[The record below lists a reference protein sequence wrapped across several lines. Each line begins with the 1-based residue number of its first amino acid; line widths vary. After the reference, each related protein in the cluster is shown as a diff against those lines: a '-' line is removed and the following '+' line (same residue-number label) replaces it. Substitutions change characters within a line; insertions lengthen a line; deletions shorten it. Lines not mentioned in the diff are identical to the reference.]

1 MLAPERQARI
11 LKELQIHEAVRVADI
26 AVALNVSEM
35 TIRRDIEAL
44 DQSGLARKIHGG
56 ATRLSPL
63 SALEPGFSLNVDKEH
78 DAKAAIARR
87 ALELIQPGMTLA
99 LTGGTTTYQLA
110 VLLSAQLDR
119 LRGLTVVTN
128 SLKAAELLYRQQG
141 RSDVKVIVTGGE
153 RTPSEALV
161 GPVARMVLNKLNT
174 DLCFMGVHGID
185 ADRGLTS
192 PNWLEAETNA
202 AFIEATTRLVVLADS
217 TKFHVRSLAS
227 IASLAA
233 VDTIITDSSAPT
245 ATREL
250 FSSRVPH
257 FIEAPA
263 ASTASSNQT
272 SANHAS
278 SNQTRKIS

>member
-11 LKELQIHEAVRVADI
+11 LKELQRHEAVRVAEV

-35 TIRRDIEAL
+35 TIRRDIESL

-56 ATRLSPL
+56 ATRLAPL
-63 SALEPGFSLNVDKEH
+63 SALEPGFSLNVDKEL
-78 DAKAAIARR
+78 DAKLAIARQ

-110 VLLSAQLDR
+110 VLLGAHLEQ

-141 RSDVKVIVTGGE
+141 SSDVKVIVTGGE

-174 DLCFMGVHGID
+174 DLCFMGVHGLD
-185 ADRGLTS
+185 VDRGLTS

-227 IASLAA
+227 IAPMDA
-233 VDTIITDSSAPT
+233 VDTIITDASASA
-245 ATREL
+245 ATSEL

-257 FIEAPA
+257 FIQAPGVE
-263 ASTASSNQT
+263 TA
-272 SANHAS
+272 
-278 SNQTRKIS
+278 TRKTS